1 MNHLGQ
7 LMLHAGENHVKYRY
21 NMKKEIFIN
30 ESMGETRIAIQEDSQ
45 LVEVYV
51 EKQDKHRMVGNVY
64 KGKVENVLPGMQ
76 AAFVDIGYDLNA
88 FLPFSEIGNNEYI
101 IEERS
106 NKRNRKHKNNNHK
119 YDNIE
124 VDLKKDQEIYVQV
137 IKEPFAGKG
146 PRVTTEV
153 ALPGRLL
160 VFVPNANYIGIS
172 KKIWDKYERRRLK
185 KIAQR
190 LRQNEMGVIIRTIAE
205 GKSEEHIENDFNQL
219 FETWE
224 KIEAKA
230 DREDAPVLVYEDLE
244 TASSVVRDLLTPDV
258 EKIIIDSKR
267 LYRKTQRYLEDISPS
282 LLDRL
287 ELYKLK
293 SPLFESFGIESEIEK
308 LMRPKVWLK
317 SGAYLIIEKT
327 EAMVVVDVN
336 SGRFVGKKLHEENSL
351 KINLEAAREVARQLR
366 LRDLSGLIV
375 IDFIDMRYDDNR
387 KKVYHEL
394 RKELRKDRAKVAVAP
409 ITEFGLLE
417 MTRQRIRL
425 SLLDSMSEECPT
437 CHGSGRI
444 ISQETLVTRIDH
456 WLRRYKS
463 KHRSLRLRL
472 QLHPQNAE
480 YLGGEKK
487 HVLRGLMWQ
496 NFVHLKIED
505 NVELAQ
511 DEFRFFR
518 TKDGADVTHEMSLD
532 KERDAS

>member
-1 MNHLGQ
+1 
-7 LMLHAGENHVKYRY
+7 
-21 NMKKEIFIN
+21 MKKEIFIN

-76 AAFVDIGYDLNA
+76 AAFVDIGNELNA

-101 IEERS
+101 IEDS
-106 NKRNRKHKNNNHK
+106 GNKHRRNNNRRH
-119 YDNIE
+119 DNIE
-124 VDLKKDQEIYVQV
+124 VDLKKGQEIYVQV

-160 VFVPNANYIGIS
+160 VLVPNANYIGIS

-185 KIAQR
+185 KIAQQ
-190 LRQNEMGVIIRTIAE
+190 LREGNTGVIIRTVAE
-205 GKSEEHIENDFNQL
+205 GKSEELIENDFNQL
-219 FETWE
+219 MGNWNKME
-224 KIEAKA
+224 KISA
-230 DREDAPVLVYEDLE
+230 REKAPVIVYEDLE

-282 LLDRL
+282 LLERL

-308 LMRPKVWLK
+308 LMRPKAWLK

-375 IDFIDMRYDDNR
+375 IDFIDMRYDENR

-394 RKELRKDRAKVAVAP
+394 RKELKKDRAKVAVAP

-444 ISQETLVTRIDH
+444 ISRETLVTRIDH

-472 QLHPQNAE
+472 QLHPENAQ

-487 HVLRGLMWQ
+487 HILRGLMWQ
-496 NFVHLKIED
+496 NFVHLKIEE
-505 NVELAQ
+505 NVELSQ
-511 DEFRFFR
+511 DEFRFFH
-518 TKDGADVTHEMSLD
+518 TKDNADVTNEMNLEKD
-532 KERDAS
+532 

>member
-1 MNHLGQ
+1 
-7 LMLHAGENHVKYRY
+7 
-21 NMKKEIFIN
+21 
-30 ESMGETRIAIQEDSQ
+30 MGETRIAIQENNQ

-51 EKQDKHRMVGNVY
+51 EKQDNHRMVGNVY

-88 FLPFSEIGNNEYI
+88 FLPFSEIGSDEYI
-101 IEERS
+101 IEES
-106 NKRNRKHKNNNHK
+106 GGKKGKNNKSFK

-160 VFVPNANYIGIS
+160 VLVPNANYIGIS
-172 KKIWDKYERRRLK
+172 KKIWDKFERRRLK

-190 LRQNEMGVIIRTIAE
+190 LRVQNVGVIIRTVAE
-205 GKSEEHIENDFNQL
+205 GKSEQHIENDFNQL
-219 FETWE
+219 INNWN
-224 KIEAKA
+224 KIENKA
-230 DREDAPVLVYEDLE
+230 DHESAPALVYEDLE

-267 LYRKTQRYLEDISPS
+267 LFKKTQKYLEDVSPS

-308 LMRPKVWLK
+308 LMRPKAWLK

-375 IDFIDMRYDDNR
+375 IDFIDMKFEENR

-394 RKELRKDRAKVAVAP
+394 RRELKRDRAKVAVAP

-417 MTRQRIRL
+417 MTRQRIRV

-463 KHRSLRLRL
+463 RHRSLRLQL
-472 QLHPQNAE
+472 ELHPQNAE
-480 YLGGEKK
+480 YLSGEKK

-496 NFVHLKIED
+496 NFVHLKIIE
-505 NVELAQ
+505 NIELAP
-511 DEFRFFR
+511 DEFRFLR
-518 TKDGADVTHEMSLD
+518 TKDGKDVTDEMSLEKD
-532 KERDAS
+532 KAN

>member
-1 MNHLGQ
+1 
-7 LMLHAGENHVKYRY
+7 
-21 NMKKEIFIN
+21 MKKEIFIN

-51 EKQDKHRMVGNVY
+51 ENQDKHRMVGNIY

-76 AAFVDIGYDLNA
+76 AAFVDIGYELNS
-88 FLPFSEIGNNEYI
+88 FLPFSEIGTGEYI
-101 IEERS
+101 LEDDQDRNNQ
-106 NKRNRKHKNNNHK
+106 NKKNIRHSH
-119 YDNIE
+119 IE
-124 VDLKKDQEIYVQV
+124 VDLKTGQDLFVQV

-146 PRVTTEV
+146 PRVTTDV
-153 ALPGRLL
+153 AIPGRLL
-160 VFVPNANYIGIS
+160 VLVPNANYIGIS
-172 KKIWDKYERRRLK
+172 RKIWDKYERRRLK

-190 LRQNEMGVIIRTIAE
+190 LRTDDAGIIIRTVAE

-219 FETWE
+219 LDNWNRIKKKSDHEE
-224 KIEAKA
+224 S
-230 DREDAPVLVYEDLE
+230 PVLLYEDLE

-267 LYRKTQRYLEDISPS
+267 IYRKTQRYLEDVSPS

-308 LMRPKVWLK
+308 LLRPKVWLK

-375 IDFIDMRYDDNR
+375 IDFIDMRQDGN
-387 KKVYHEL
+387 KKKIYNEL
-394 RKELRKDRAKVAVAP
+394 RKELRKDRSKVAVAP

-425 SLLDSMSEECPT
+425 SLLDSMSNECPT
-437 CHGSGRI
+437 CFGSGRI
-444 ISQETLVTRIDH
+444 ISQETMVTRIDH
-456 WLRRYKS
+456 WLRRYKN

-472 QLHPQNAE
+472 QLNHENVN
-480 YLGGEKK
+480 YLSGEKK
-487 HVLRGLMWQ
+487 HILRGLMWQ
-496 NFVHLKIED
+496 NFVHLKIEE
-505 NVELAQ
+505 NTELKH
-511 DEFRFFR
+511 DEFRFLR
-518 TKDGADVTHEMSLD
+518 TKDGEDVTDEMSLE
-532 KERDAS
+532 KNGAAQ

>member
-1 MNHLGQ
+1 M
-7 LMLHAGENHVKYRY
+7 R
-21 NMKKEIFIN
+21 KEIFIN

-51 EKQDKHRMVGNVY
+51 EKQDNHRMVGNVY

-76 AAFVDIGYDLNA
+76 AAFVDIGYELNA
-88 FLPFSEIGNNEYI
+88 FLPFSEIGSEDYI
-101 IEERS
+101 VEGRD
-106 NKRNRKHKNNNHK
+106 NKKNRNKNHSP
-119 YDNIE
+119 DNIE

-160 VFVPNANYIGIS
+160 VLVPNADYIGIS

-185 KIAQR
+185 KIAQQ
-190 LRQNEMGVIIRTIAE
+190 LRENDLGVIIRTVAE

-219 FETWE
+219 VENWN
-224 KIEAKA
+224 KIEEISG
-230 DREDAPVLVYEDLE
+230 REKAPVIVYEDLE

-267 LYRKTQRYLEDISPS
+267 LFKKTQRYLEDISPS

-293 SPLFESFGIESEIEK
+293 APLFESFGIESEIDK
-308 LMRPKVWLK
+308 LMRPKAWLK

-375 IDFIDMRYDDNR
+375 IDFIDMRYEENR
-387 KKVYHEL
+387 KKVYHEI

-417 MTRQRIRL
+417 MTRQRIRV
-425 SLLDSMSEECPT
+425 SLLDSMSEECPA

-444 ISQETLVTRIDH
+444 ISQETLITRIDH

-463 KHRSLRLRL
+463 KYRSLRLIL
-472 QLHPQNAE
+472 QLHPENAT

-496 NFVHLKIED
+496 NFVHLKIEESQ
-505 NVELAQ
+505 ELGQ
-511 DEFRFFR
+511 DEFRFIR
-518 TKDGADVTHEMSLD
+518 TKDGADVTNEMNLE
-532 KERDAS
+532 KE

>member
-1 MNHLGQ
+1 MN
-7 LMLHAGENHVKYRY
+7 
-21 NMKKEIFIN
+21 KEIFIN
-30 ESMGETRIAIQEDSQ
+30 ESMGETRIAIQENNQ

-51 EKQDKHRMVGNVY
+51 EKQDNHRMVGNVY

-88 FLPFSEIGNNEYI
+88 FLPFSEIGSDEYI
-101 IEERS
+101 IEDTGGKRS
-106 NKRNRKHKNNNHK
+106 KNNK
-119 YDNIE
+119 KFRYDNIE

-160 VFVPNANYIGIS
+160 VLVPNANYIGIS
-172 KKIWDKYERRRLK
+172 KKIWDKFERRRLK

-190 LRQNEMGVIIRTIAE
+190 LRVENIGVIIRTVAE
-205 GKSEEHIENDFNQL
+205 GKSEQHIENDYNQL
-219 FETWE
+219 IDNWN
-224 KIEAKA
+224 KIENKA
-230 DREDAPVLVYEDLE
+230 DHESAPAIVYEDLE

-267 LYRKTQRYLEDISPS
+267 LFKKTQKYLEDVSPS

-308 LMRPKVWLK
+308 LMRPKAWLK

-375 IDFIDMRYDDNR
+375 IDFIDMKFQENQ

-394 RKELRKDRAKVAVAP
+394 RKELKRDRAKVAVAP

-417 MTRQRIRL
+417 MTRQRIRV
-425 SLLDSMSEECPT
+425 SLLDSMSEECPA
-437 CHGSGRI
+437 CNGSGRI

-463 KHRSLRLRL
+463 KHRSLRLQL
-472 QLHPQNAE
+472 ELHPENAQ
-480 YLGGEKK
+480 YLSGEKK
-487 HVLRGLMWQ
+487 HILRGLMWQ
-496 NFVHLKIED
+496 NFVHLKIIE
-505 NVELAQ
+505 NIELGQ
-511 DEFRFFR
+511 DEFRFLR
-518 TKDGADVTHEMSLD
+518 TKDGKDVTDEMNLEKD
-532 KERDAS
+532 KSK

>member
-1 MNHLGQ
+1 MH
-7 LMLHAGENHVKYRY
+7 
-21 NMKKEIFIN
+21 KEIFIN
-30 ESMGETRIAIQEDSQ
+30 ESMGETRIAIQEDGQ
-45 LVEVYV
+45 LVEVYI
-51 EKQDKHRMVGNVY
+51 EKQDNHRMVGNVY

-76 AAFVDIGYDLNA
+76 AAFVDVGYELNA
-88 FLPFSEIGNNEYI
+88 FLPFSEIGSDEFI
-101 IEERS
+101 IEEHG
-106 NKRNRKHKNNNHK
+106 NKKNRNNRNNK

-160 VFVPNANYIGIS
+160 VLVPNANYIGIS

-190 LRQNEMGVIIRTIAE
+190 LREGNIGVIIRTVAE

-219 FETWE
+219 INNWN
-224 KIEAKA
+224 KIENKA
-230 DREDAPVLVYEDLE
+230 DREEAPVLVYEDLE

-267 LYRKTQRYLEDISPS
+267 LYKKTQRYLEDISPS

-308 LMRPKVWLK
+308 VMRPKVWLK

-375 IDFIDMRYDDNR
+375 IDFIDMKQDENR

-417 MTRQRIRL
+417 MTRQRIRV
-425 SLLDSMSEECPT
+425 SLLDSMSEKCPS

-444 ISQETLVTRIDH
+444 ISQETLITRIDH

-472 QLHPQNAE
+472 QLHPQNAD
-480 YLGGEKK
+480 YLSGEKK
-487 HVLRGLMWQ
+487 HILRGLMWQ
-496 NFVHLKIED
+496 NFVHLKIEE
-505 NVELAQ
+505 NVELPQ
-511 DEFRFFR
+511 DEFRFLR
-518 TKDGADVTHEMSLD
+518 TKDGEDVTDEMNLEKD
-532 KERDAS
+532 NTD

>member
-1 MNHLGQ
+1 MH
-7 LMLHAGENHVKYRY
+7 
-21 NMKKEIFIN
+21 KEIFIN
-30 ESMGETRIAIQEDSQ
+30 ESMGETRIAIKEDNQ

-51 EKQDKHRMVGNVY
+51 EKQDNHRMVGNVY

-76 AAFVDIGYDLNA
+76 AAFVDVGYELNA
-88 FLPFSEIGNNEYI
+88 FLPFSEIGSDEFLNEENN
-101 IEERS
+101 RS
-106 NKRNRKHKNNNHK
+106 QGKNRKNLK

-124 VDLKKDQEIYVQV
+124 VDLKKGQEIYVQV

-160 VFVPNANYIGIS
+160 VLVPNANYIGIS
-172 KKIWDKYERRRLK
+172 KKIWDKFERRRLK

-190 LRQNEMGVIIRTIAE
+190 LRTKDIGVIIRTVAE
-205 GKSEEHIENDFNQL
+205 GKSEEHIENDHKQL
-219 FETWE
+219 IDNWE
-224 KIEAKA
+224 KIEKRANNGT
-230 DREDAPVLVYEDLE
+230 APIIVYEDLE

-258 EKIIIDSKR
+258 GKIIIDSKR
-267 LYRKTQRYLEDISPS
+267 LFKKTQKYLEDISPS

-308 LMRPKVWLK
+308 LMRPKAWLK

-336 SGRFVGKKLHEENSL
+336 SGKFVGKKMHEENSL

-375 IDFIDMRYDDNR
+375 IDFIDMKFEENR

-417 MTRQRIRL
+417 MTRQRIRV
-425 SLLDSMSEECPT
+425 SLLDSMSENCPT

-444 ISQETLVTRIDH
+444 ISQETLITRIDH

-463 KHRSLRLRL
+463 KNKSLRLEL
-472 QLHPQNAE
+472 QLHPENAS
-480 YLGGEKK
+480 YLQGEKK
-487 HVLRGLMWQ
+487 HVLRSLMWQ
-496 NFVHLKIED
+496 NFVHLKISSNTELGQED
-505 NVELAQ
+505 
-511 DEFRFFR
+511 FRFIR
-518 TKDGADVTHEMSLD
+518 TKDGYDVTKEMSLEKD
-532 KERDAS
+532 

>member
-1 MNHLGQ
+1 MH
-7 LMLHAGENHVKYRY
+7 
-21 NMKKEIFIN
+21 KEIFIN
-30 ESMGETRIAIQEDSQ
+30 ESMGETRIAIQEDGQ

-51 EKQDKHRMVGNVY
+51 EKQDNHRMVGNVY

-76 AAFVDIGYDLNA
+76 AAFVDVGYELNA
-88 FLPFSEIGNNEYI
+88 FLPFSEIGSDEYLLEENEG
-101 IEERS
+101 
-106 NKRNRKHKNNNHK
+106 KRNRNNKNIK

-160 VFVPNANYIGIS
+160 VLVPNASYIGIS
-172 KKIWDKYERRRLK
+172 KKIWDKFERRRLK
-185 KIAQR
+185 KIAQK
-190 LRQNEMGVIIRTIAE
+190 LRVGNIGIIIRTVAE
-205 GKSEEHIENDFNQL
+205 GKSEEHIENDHKQL
-219 FETWE
+219 IDNWN
-224 KIEAKA
+224 KIENKA
-230 DREDAPVLVYEDLE
+230 NNEDAPVLVYEDLE

-267 LYRKTQRYLEDISPS
+267 LFKKTQKYLEDVSPS

-293 SPLFESFGIESEIEK
+293 APLFESFGIESDIEK
-308 LMRPKVWLK
+308 LMRPKAWLK

-375 IDFIDMRYDDNR
+375 IDFIDMKYEENR

-394 RKELRKDRAKVAVAP
+394 RRELRKDRAKVAVAP

-417 MTRQRIRL
+417 MTRQRIRV

-444 ISQETLVTRIDH
+444 ISQETLITRIDH

-463 KHRSLRLRL
+463 KHRSLRLEL
-472 QLHPQNAE
+472 QLHPENAD
-480 YLGGEKK
+480 YLGGEKR

-496 NFVHLKIED
+496 NFVHLKIKSNPD
-505 NVELAQ
+505 VPQ
-511 DEFRFFR
+511 DEFSFIR
-518 TKDGADVTHEMSLD
+518 TKDGVDVTQEMNLEKDNS
-532 KERDAS
+532 A

>member
-1 MNHLGQ
+1 MH
-7 LMLHAGENHVKYRY
+7 
-21 NMKKEIFIN
+21 KEIFIN
-30 ESMGETRIAIQEDSQ
+30 ESMGETRIAIQEDGQ

-51 EKQDKHRMVGNVY
+51 EKQDNHRMVGNVY

-76 AAFVDIGYDLNA
+76 AAFVDIGYELNA
-88 FLPFSEIGNNEYI
+88 FLPFSEIGSDEYL
-101 IEERS
+101 IEE
-106 NKRNRKHKNNNHK
+106 NEGKRNRNNKNVK

-160 VFVPNANYIGIS
+160 VLVPNASYIGIS
-172 KKIWDKYERRRLK
+172 KKIWDKFERRRLK
-185 KIAQR
+185 KIAQK
-190 LRQNEMGVIIRTIAE
+190 LRVGDIGIIIRTVSE
-205 GKSEEHIENDFNQL
+205 GKSEEHIENDHKQL
-219 FETWE
+219 IDNWNE
-224 KIEAKA
+224 IENKA
-230 DREDAPVLVYEDLE
+230 SAEDAPVLVYEDLE

-267 LYRKTQRYLEDISPS
+267 LFKKTQKYLEDVSPS

-293 SPLFESFGIESEIEK
+293 APLFESFGIEADIEK
-308 LMRPKVWLK
+308 LMRPKAWLK

-375 IDFIDMRYDDNR
+375 IDFIDMKFEENR

-394 RKELRKDRAKVAVAP
+394 RRELRKDRAKVAVAP

-437 CHGSGRI
+437 CNGSGRI
-444 ISQETLVTRIDH
+444 ISQETLITRIDH

-463 KHRSLRLRL
+463 KHRSLRLEL
-472 QLHPQNAE
+472 QLHPENAE
-480 YLGGEKK
+480 YLGGEKR

-496 NFVHLKIED
+496 NFVHLKIKSNPD
-505 NVELAQ
+505 LPQ
-511 DEFRFFR
+511 DEFSFHR
-518 TKDGADVTHEMSLD
+518 TKDGVDVTQEMNLEKD
-532 KERDAS
+532 N

>member
-1 MNHLGQ
+1 
-7 LMLHAGENHVKYRY
+7 
-21 NMKKEIFIN
+21 
-30 ESMGETRIAIQEDSQ
+30 
-45 LVEVYV
+45 
-51 EKQDKHRMVGNVY
+51 MVGNVY

-76 AAFVDIGYDLNA
+76 AAFVDVGYELNA
-88 FLPFSEIGNNEYI
+88 FLPFSEIGSDEYL
-101 IEERS
+101 IEE
-106 NKRNRKHKNNNHK
+106 NEGKRNNKNGKH
-119 YDNIE
+119 DNIE

-160 VFVPNANYIGIS
+160 VLVPNASYIGIS
-172 KKIWDKYERRRLK
+172 KKIWDKFERRRLK
-185 KIAQR
+185 KIAQK
-190 LRQNEMGVIIRTIAE
+190 LRTSNIGVIIRTVAE
-205 GKSEEHIENDFNQL
+205 GKSEEHIENDYKQL
-219 FETWE
+219 IDNWN
-224 KIEAKA
+224 KIEQKA
-230 DREDAPVLVYEDLE
+230 NSDNAPVLVYEDLE

-258 EKIIIDSKR
+258 EKIIIDSKK
-267 LYRKTQRYLEDISPS
+267 LFKKTQKYLEDISPS

-293 SPLFESFGIESEIEK
+293 APLFESFGIESEIEK
-308 LMRPKVWLK
+308 LMRPKAWLK

-336 SGRFVGKKLHEENSL
+336 SGRFVGKKMHEDNSL

-375 IDFIDMRYDDNR
+375 IDFIDMKFEENR

-417 MTRQRIRL
+417 MTRQRIRV
-425 SLLDSMSEECPT
+425 SLLDSMSEECPA

-444 ISQETLVTRIDH
+444 ISQETLITRIDH

-463 KHRSLRLRL
+463 KHRSLRLEL
-472 QLHPQNAE
+472 QLHPQNAQ
-480 YLGGEKK
+480 YLSGEKK
-487 HVLRGLMWQ
+487 HILRGLMWQ
-496 NFVHLKIED
+496 NFVHLKIKSNLD
-505 NVELAQ
+505 VPQ
-511 DEFRFFR
+511 DEFLFIR
-518 TKDGADVTHEMSLD
+518 TKDGADVTQEMNLD
-532 KERDAS
+532 KHNTA